1 MSKAKTILSW
11 VLRIVS
17 AVILLQTLFFKFT
30 AAPESVY
37 IFSKI
42 GLESFG
48 RIGIGVGELIA
59 SILILLNPTKILG
72 ALLAIGL
79 MSGAIFFHLTVLG
92 VVVMND
98 GGLLLTYAALVWI
111 ASSIVVILHKDE
123 LTRMLTQIRNLIE
136 PDKSKSL

>member
-42 GLESFG
+42 GLEPFG